1 MDQHYLSII
10 LFTPLAGALV
20 LLLVNKRNENAIRW
34 IANIVALIG
43 FVVSVPLW
51 FRYQPSG
58 ADFQFVE
65 RASWIPSIGAEYFL
79 GVDGLSVLLI
89 LLTTMMGFIA
99 VLSSWTAITERV
111 KEYYIFLLVLQ
122 TGMLGAFMS
131 LDFLLFFLFW
141 EVMLVPMYFLIGI
154 WGSAN
159 RLYSAIKFFLY
170 TLVGSVVMLLGIL
183 ALYFAFQAQTGVYTF
198 DITQYQKAGFD
209 PTLQWWV
216 FLAFFL
222 GFAIKVPMFP
232 FHTWLPDA
240 HTDAPTAGSV
250 ILAAVLLKM
259 GTYGFLRFS
268 LPILPDATRQ
278 FVPMMVFLSIIG
290 IVYGALVALAQRDW
304 KRLVAYSSVSHM
316 AMVMLGMFALNPVG
330 ITGSIVQ
337 QLNHGISTGA
347 LFLIVGI
354 VYERRHTREI
364 SEYGGLSKVMPVY
377 AAIFLIMTMS
387 SIGLPTLNGFIGEFL
402 ILQGVFVANKV
413 WAAFAASGVVLGAA
427 YMLYLYQRTMFGKV
441 ENPKNEKLLDLNMRE
456 FATFAPLIVLAVWI
470 GLYPKPFLER
480 LAPAVQHV
488 VARVAPEYS
497 DEKTAANCDTTPK
510 PELVASN
517 AAAAF
522 LAAAPCGPDGKPLDP
537 AAAAQAAVPANAQG
551 APR

>member
-1 MDQHYLSII
+1 MNYYLSTI
-10 LFTPLAGALV
+10 LFEPLAGALL
-20 LLLVNKRNENAIRW
+20 LLLVSKQNENAIRW
-34 IANIVALIG
+34 IANITALVG
-43 FVVSVPLW
+43 FAISIPLW
-51 FRYQPSG
+51 FWFNSQSG
-58 ADFQFVE
+58 DFQFVE
-65 RASWIPSIGAEYFL
+65 RAPWIPSIGAEYFL
-79 GVDGLSVLLI
+79 GVDGLSTLLV

-99 VLSSWTAITERV
+99 VLSSWSAITERV

-122 TGMLGAFMS
+122 TGMLGAFMA

-183 ALYFAFQAQTGVYTF
+183 ALYFYNHSVSGVYTF
-198 DITQYQKAGFD
+198 DITQFHRLALPFN
-209 PTLQWWV
+209 LQWWV

-268 LPILPDATRQ
+268 LPILPEASKH
-278 FVPMMVFLSIIG
+278 FVPMMALLCIIG
-290 IVYGALVALAQRDW
+290 IVYGALVALAQKDW

-364 SEYGGLSKVMPVY
+364 SEYGGLSKVMPVF

-387 SIGLPTLNGFIGEFL
+387 SIGLPALNGFIGELL
-402 ILQGVFVANKV
+402 ILQGVFVKSKM
-413 WAAFAASGVVLGAA
+413 WAAFAASGIVLGAA
-427 YMLYLYQRTMFGKV
+427 YMLSLYQRTMFGKV
-441 ENPKNEKLLDLNMRE
+441 ENPKNERLLDLSNRE
-456 FATFAPLIVLAVWI
+456 FATFAPLLILAVWM
-470 GLYPKPFLER
+470 GLYPAPFLDR
-480 LAPAVQHV
+480 LKTSVQHIMM
-488 VARVAPEYS
+488 RVDPQYAQAYAACSGAPP
-497 DEKTAANCDTTPK
+497 TAAQIA
-510 PELVASN
+510 ASTS
-517 AAAAF
+517 
-522 LAAAPCGPDGKPLDP
+522 P
-537 AAAAQAAVPANAQG
+537 AAQFMASVPCDANG
-551 APR
+551 NPLPVTR